1 MLAQISLAMGGMDY
15 PRGAKIQKRSFLAH
29 HNSCTV
35 TTHNAA
41 HAAAAQAVDQVPDGL
56 HAEQQA
62 HGPLCEPHQHVLNE
76 SSWLGRAGRQSSDSE
91 SVGICVYAHE

>member
-1 MLAQISLAMGGMDY
+1 MRRYVLDLLLRGDWNSARSTEESSRAQPYRHA
-15 PRGAKIQKRSFLAH
+15 
-29 HNSCTV
+29 
-35 TTHNAA
+35 THNGHAA
-41 HAAAAQAVDQVPDGL
+41 HAAAAQAVDQAPDGL

-76 SSWLGRAGRQSSDSE
+76 SSWLGRAGGQSSDSE